1 MRGAGKELWLV
12 IIKPRRTKMSVM
24 KELQIEA
31 VEEFHKWEEGKYGDK
46 TPLVE
51 LLHVDMWVEA
61 YMLGYANGVKS
72 QYLPS
77 NKAASCGEVL

>member
-1 MRGAGKELWLV
+1 MRGARKELRVV
-12 IIKPRRTKMSVM
+12 IIQPRRTKMGAIKDV
-24 KELQIEA
+24 QIEA